1 MQTHAGPRVVVGY
14 APDDMDWRAPI
25 PGAIFLDT
33 SIVLYLED
41 YGEYIFDGALL
52 EKPLPDQQRRQL
64 TALRVLMALVD
75 RAGLALAVSPEVIH
89 EARAGRYVQDLAA
102 FWDEMRREWGIE
114 ERGLAPMTVVAT
126 LPPKDQLVLA
136 QAFRSGCEAILTND
150 IRWTKPKHRSAIA
163 ALGMKVYTPEELLE
177 EVRPWLALW
186 L

>member
-1 MQTHAGPRVVVGY
+1 
-14 APDDMDWRAPI
+14 MDWRAPI

-41 YGEYIFDGALL
+41 FGEHIFDGAPL
-52 EKPLPDQQRRQL
+52 EKPLPDQQQRQL
-64 TALRVLMALVD
+64 AALTVLMALVD
-75 RAGLALAVSPEVIH
+75 RAGLALAVSAEVIR
-89 EARAGRYVQDLAA
+89 EARAGPYVRELAA
-102 FWDEMRREWGIE
+102 HWDEKRREWGIE

-150 IRWTKPKHRSAIA
+150 IRWTKPKHRRTIA
-163 ALGMKVYTPEELLE
+163 ALGMTVYTPEELLE
-177 EVRPWLALW
+177 EIRPWLALW